1 MDALMNKNI
10 SISSLYYFAFFLLF
24 ALALNVKAQTQTY
37 TYDALGRITF
47 VNDSVNGN
55 LDYDYD
61 KAGNRLLVS
70 NATATD
76 QTAEPGGPPAP
87 TGLTIAGPFSQSGGY
102 TATWNASA
110 GATYYLVLLST
121 GSSLNISGTSVNN
134 QSRPNSV
141 RACNSIACS
150 SQVNF

>member
-1 MDALMNKNI
+1 MNKNI
-10 SISSLYYFAFFLLF
+10 PVSLLRYFLFCLLF
-24 ALALNVKAQTQTY
+24 ALGLNVNAQTQTY
-37 TYDALGRITF
+37 TYDALGRVTF

-76 QTAEPGGPPAP
+76 ATAEPGGPPPP
-87 TGLTIAGPFSQSGGY
+87 TGLSISGPFSQSGGY
-102 TATWNASA
+102 TARWNAST

-121 GSSLNISGTSVNN
+121 GSSLNVGGTSVDN
-134 QSRPNSV
+134 QYRPSSV
-141 RACNSIACS
+141 RACNAIACS